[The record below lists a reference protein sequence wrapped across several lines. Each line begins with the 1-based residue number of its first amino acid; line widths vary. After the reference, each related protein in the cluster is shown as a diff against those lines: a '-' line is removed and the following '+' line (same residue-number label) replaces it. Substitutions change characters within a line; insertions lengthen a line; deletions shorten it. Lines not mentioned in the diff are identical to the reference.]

1 MRNLI
6 LGIETSCDETSAAVV
21 EDGRTL
27 LSNIVASQID
37 IHQKYG
43 GVVPEIASRKHI
55 EAIIPVI
62 EEALTSADISL
73 DDLSAVAVTRGP
85 GLVGALLVGVAAAK
99 SIAYT
104 KKIPLLG
111 INHIE
116 SHIYANFLDNPDIPF
131 PVVCLIVSGGHTDLV
146 YIPEH
151 GEYERM
157 GKTRD
162 DAAGEAFDKVARALG
177 LGYPGGPIID
187 QLASAGNPN
196 AVQLPRAYLESGSYD
211 FSFSGLKTAV
221 MQAVQRSTKMEEP
234 IGMADMAASFQ
245 GAVVEVLV
253 NKTIAAAKEKQAASV
268 IIAGGVAANS
278 ELRRRLSEAALAAGF
293 TFHKPPMEL
302 CTDNAAMVAC
312 LGYYQWTKKRFAGLD
327 LNAVPSLPLGQ
338 R

>member
-1 MRNLI
+1 MAKLI

-21 EDGRTL
+21 ADGRHL

-62 EEALTSADISL
+62 EEALSTAGAALS
-73 DDLSAVAVTRGP
+73 DLSAIAVTRGP

-99 SIAYT
+99 SIAYA
-104 KKIPLLG
+104 KRIPLLG

-116 SHIYANFLDNPDIPF
+116 SHIYANFLDDPDIPF

-151 GEYERM
+151 GEYELM
-157 GKTRD
+157 GRTRD

-187 QLASAGNPN
+187 QLASRGNPK
-196 AVQLPRAYLESGSYD
+196 AVKLPRAYLESGSYD

-221 MQAVQRSTKMEEP
+221 MQATKRANITGVDISME
-234 IGMADMAASFQ
+234 DMAASFQ
-245 GAVVEVLV
+245 TAVVEVLV
-253 NKTIAAAKEKQAASV
+253 DKTMAAAKGKKAASI

-278 ELRRRLSEAALAAGF
+278 ELRTSLEKAALAAGF
-293 TFHKPPMEL
+293 CYHKPPMEL

-312 LGYYQWTKKRFAGLD
+312 LGYYQWTMKRFAGLD